1 MSDMGTQR
9 QQRVYA
15 GMTAT
20 QRRAERRSRLL
31 DAAIDVL
38 ASEGWEGAT
47 VTAIC
52 ERAGLIPRYFYES
65 FRDREALLISVF
77 DSIRDEVAQ
86 EIGQRV
92 TDDPSVEGLIRAT
105 VDAWLA
111 TASRDPRKGRVAFV
125 EALGSEA
132 LMQRRL
138 DATRAYGEL
147 LLDRSTSG
155 MRGAHHSRAALQC
168 ASLITAGGLIETM
181 IEWMRGNVDLSA
193 DEIAENYTRLCT
205 AAFDSAA
212 RLAK

>member
-1 MSDMGTQR
+1 MPTQTA
-9 QQRVYA
+9 QRVYA

-38 ASEGWEGAT
+38 ASQGWERAT

-77 DSIRDEVAQ
+77 DSIIDEVSE
-86 EIGQRV
+86 EIGKRA
-92 TDDPSVEGLIRAT
+92 TDDRSVEGLIRAT
-105 VDAWLA
+105 IDAWLA
-111 TASRDPRKGRVAFV
+111 VASRDPRKGRVAFV

-138 DATRAYGEL
+138 DATHAYAEL
-147 LLDRSTSG
+147 LLDRSISTPHRAG
-155 MRGAHHSRAALQC
+155 HSRAAVQC

-205 AAFDSAA
+205 AAFRTAGG
-212 RLAK
+212 RGN

>member
-1 MSDMGTQR
+1 MATQTP
-9 QQRVYA
+9 QRVYA

-20 QRRAERRSRLL
+20 QRREERRSRLL

-38 ASEGWEGAT
+38 ASQGWERAT

-65 FRDREALLISVF
+65 FGDREALLISVF
-77 DSIRDEVAQ
+77 DSIVDEVAQ
-86 EIGQRV
+86 EIAERG
-92 TDDPSVEGLIRAT
+92 TDPSVAGIIRAT
-105 VDAWLA
+105 IDAWLA
-111 TASRDPRKGRVAFV
+111 VAARDPRKGRVAFV

-138 DATRAYGEL
+138 DATSAFAEL
-147 LLDRSTSG
+147 LLDRSMSG
-155 MRGAHHSRAALQC
+155 RRRARHSRAALQI

-193 DEIAENYTRLCT
+193 DEIAENYTRLCA
-205 AAFDSAA
+205 AAFASAA
-212 RLAK
+212 RREK

>member
-1 MSDMGTQR
+1 MASQTSERLYG
-9 QQRVYA
+9 

-20 QRRAERRSRLL
+20 ERSAQRRSQLL

-38 ASEGWEGAT
+38 AGDGWEGAT

-65 FRDREALLISVF
+65 FRDREALLIAVF
-77 DSIRDEVAQ
+77 DSIVDEVSQ
-86 EIGQRV
+86 EIGERG
-92 TDDPSVEGLIRAT
+92 TDDPSVAGLIRAT
-105 VDAWLA
+105 IDAWLA
-111 TASRDPRKGRVAFV
+111 VASQDPRKGRVAFV

-138 DATRAYGEL
+138 DATRAYAER
-147 LLDRSTSG
+147 LLDRSVSA
-155 MRGAHHSRAALQC
+155 RPRARHSRAALQC

-193 DEIAENYTRLCT
+193 DEIAEHYTRLCT
-205 AAFDSAA
+205 AAFSTAV
-212 RLAK
+212 RGAKT